1 MRKYDARR
9 LEELAREWIIWDPT
23 NQNVPLDRV
32 ILSLSS
38 LINSDLKVDIA
49 KNGSY
54 RGNSEY
60 EGEDRFLST

>member
-1 MRKYDARR
+1 VRKYDARR

-23 NQNVPLDRV
+23 NVPPDRV

-38 LINSDLKVDIA
+38 LMNFDLKVDIA

-54 RGNSEY
+54 RGGNTEH
-60 EGEDRFLST
+60 EGEERFLST